1 MSHFSHSV
9 KKKKRH
15 FLFSGLWFSPQC
27 LCGNL
32 KLKKVFI
39 MQHSTLLQKNT
50 NQITN
55 IQNSHFTSNMHSP
68 APPPFQPAKKKPQT
82 NPFLHSATKSQCT
95 EVLIGAHTYTA
106 KLFKRNHS
114 GFLHSALKH
123 ICGTPQ
129 KRVDLYLPLQH
140 ECKEHR
146 CQSTS

>member
-1 MSHFSHSV
+1 MVFSAFCQRTKTKRVIFLIQS

-32 KLKKVFI
+32 KLKKVSI

-55 IQNSHFTSNMHSP
+55 IQNSHFASNMHSP
-68 APPPFQPAKKKPQT
+68 TPSPLRAAKKKPTTQT

-95 EVLIGAHTYTA
+95 EELIGAHTNTA
-106 KLFKRNHS
+106 KLLKRNNS
-114 GFLHSALKH
+114 GFSHSTLKH
-123 ICGTPQ
+123 ICGTP
-129 KRVDLYLPLQH
+129 
-140 ECKEHR
+140 
-146 CQSTS
+146 